1 MLLCSCSDKN
11 VQTDYS
17 QKNHLQFTDTFPGN
31 RRRFRGNRFNGTL
44 TIGSD
49 FSTQLNLI
57 DLQDNQIASI
67 TVGASQY
74 SKTLM

>member
-1 MLLCSCSDKN
+1 MFKQSMFSSMMLPE
-11 VQTDYS
+11 Y
-17 QKNHLQFTDTFPGN
+17 
-31 RRRFRGNRFNGTL
+31 RRRLRGNHFNGTL

-49 FSTQLNLI
+49 FSTQLQLI
-57 DLQDNQIASI
+57 DLRDNEISSI

>member
-1 MLLCSCSDKN
+1 MLK
-11 VQTDYS
+11 
-17 QKNHLQFTDTFPGN
+17 QFMFSSMTFPDN
-31 RRRFRGNRFNGTL
+31 RRRLRGNRFNGTL

-49 FSTQLNLI
+49 FSTQLQLI
-57 DLQDNQIASI
+57 DLRDNEISSI